1 MSLAISEAI
10 NKVKAIE
17 QVTIYDILTFID
29 PKQLWFP
36 DGRGTRRGTGRSE
49 TTLRVLI
56 TSMEY
61 STWIS

>member
-1 MSLAISEAI
+1 MPLAISEAI

-29 PKQLWFP
+29 PKQFWNP
-36 DGRGTRRGTGRSE
+36 DGGGTKRGTGRSE
-49 TTLRVLI
+49 TTLRALI